1 MAKIKW
7 TEEAVNW
14 MKKIYDYI
22 SIDNPNAALNVINGI
37 YDKVQMLGNF
47 PEMGSIYRKEPE
59 GIIRILLF
67 GHYRIAYLVK
77 SNGTDIEILGIFH
90 GTMDIERYFL

>member
-7 TEEAVNW
+7 TEEAENW
-14 MKKIYDYI
+14 TKKIYDYI
-22 SIDNPNAALNVINGI
+22 SIDNPNAALKVLNGI
-37 YDKVQMLGNF
+37 YNKVQMLGDF
-47 PEMGSIYRKEPE
+47 PEMGSIYRKEHE

-77 SNGTDIEILGIFH
+77 SDEIEILGIFH
-90 GTMDIERYFL
+90 GTMDIENYFL